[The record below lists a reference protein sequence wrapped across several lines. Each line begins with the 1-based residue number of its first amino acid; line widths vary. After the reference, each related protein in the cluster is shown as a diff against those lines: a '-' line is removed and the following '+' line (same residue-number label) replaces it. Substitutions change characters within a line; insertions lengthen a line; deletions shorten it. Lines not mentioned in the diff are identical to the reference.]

1 MKKELLRNSQK
12 KKSVKRR
19 ILDYS
24 IGGAILLTMGIG
36 ILYVIKDALKDRILK
51 DVLKIEVITIQKG
64 DTYSG
69 YAVRLRERYPCI
81 KDAGFDKT
89 IDYVRSLN
97 KRKELIKGRKANLP
111 FYNCPK

>member
-51 DVLKIEVITIQKG
+51 DVSKIEVITVQKG